1 MPLPAFWRLML
12 MSDGSP
18 TRHLKSLTGDEV
30 EVELIAMQPETELPL
45 QCPNGAQDLVA
56 PPFLRRQVWK
66 FCSKAT
72 LMWAESWWNQQTAQE
87 IFRDRN
93 VTIWHN
99 LRGDLVELNRDID
112 QLGQVQD
119 PRLQERFGRTGP
131 FWSRSYS
138 LFKGGQALTVIREV
152 FSPALE
158 SYLDGEPHPGPGER

>member
-18 TRHLKSLTGDEV
+18 TRHLKSLTGGDV
-30 EVELIAMQPETELPL
+30 KVDLITMQPETELPP
-45 QCPNGAQDLVA
+45 QCPNGVQDLVA
-56 PPFLRRQVWK
+56 PPYLRRQVWK
-66 FCSKAT
+66 YCGKET

-87 IFRDRN
+87 TFHDRN
-93 VTIWHN
+93 LTIWRN
-99 LRGDLVELNRDID
+99 LRRDLVELNRDID
-112 QLGQVQD
+112 QVGQVQD

-138 LFKGGQALTVIREV
+138 LFKGGRALTVIREV

-158 SYLDGEPHPGPGER
+158 RYLDGEPHPGPGER